1 MRKYFKLL
9 SIFALLILLTGCVKY
24 NLNMKISEDK
34 KMRMELILATSKSLQ
49 SMGTSESTEEK
60 EENKETEEK
69 LKKAGW
75 KVEEYEDDNFSGKK
89 YVKEFDN
96 IDEVSTT
103 DKTTFDAN
111 KLVEGENQA
120 YMFYKRVENG
130 KEIYKAV
137 IKADTSEATE
147 GTGEGTKPETTEPAP
162 TEPAPTEPAP
172 TEPETTEPTEGEEV
186 ENVEPEVEGDLLND
200 EQSEAFGQQMLS
212 TMDLKITVEA
222 PNVISSNATTTDG
235 NKLTW
240 DLTKTKEDME
250 FEFAIPIKNQLT
262 IIPIAIGV
270 GVGVALLIVVI
281 VVVVI
286 IAKGK
291 KGKNEDVAPV
301 VGAPVPTPVAPEPVA
316 SPTPEAIP
324 TQEPVVKPEPVV
336 ASPEPVVPEQ
346 IPAATPEVQMPEPMP
361 AVEQPPV
368 EPAPMVQ
375 QEPQEQ
381 PTDNNTVNM

>member
-49 SMGTSESTEEK
+49 SMGTSESTEES
-60 EENKETEEK
+60 EENKEAEEK

-75 KVEEYEDDNFSGKK
+75 KVEEYEDDTFSGKK

-111 KLVEGENQA
+111 KLVEGEDQA

-147 GTGEGTKPETTEPAP
+147 GSGEGTKPETTEPE
-162 TEPAPTEPAP
+162 TTEPAP
-172 TEPETTEPTEGEEV
+172 TEPETTEPETTEPAEGEETEGV
-186 ENVEPEVEGDLLND
+186 EVETEGDLLTN
-200 EQSEAFGQQMLS
+200 EQSEALGQQMLS

-222 PNVISSNATTTDG
+222 PNVISSNATTTEG

-250 FEFAIPIKNQLT
+250 FEFAIPIKNQLP
-262 IIPIAIGV
+262 IIPIAIGG
-270 GVGVALLIVVI
+270 GVVLLIVVI

-291 KGKNEDVAPV
+291 KGKKEEAAPV
-301 VGAPVPTPVAPEPVA
+301 VDAPVPTPVAPEPA
-316 SPTPEAIP
+316 ATPAPETIP
-324 TQEPVVKPEPVV
+324 TAEPVVNPEPVV
-336 ASPEPVVPEQ
+336 APAEPVVPEQ

-375 QEPQEQ
+375 QAPQEQ